1 MVAGAKYLHH
11 EKKLNVKSQHLL
23 AYFVLCW
30 LQSTM
35 LRITVLVWWLYVE
48 ISNPQLM
55 LLFLI
60 IQVLHTNTWQ
70 KIQKV
75 PEGIWCCSL
84 LVSFSESN
92 YHYQFPLC
100 AGHILS
106 QHHPIDPWWWK
117 QSTCGVQYGSREPH
131 VTSKPQRLWWTIS
144 LFLKLS
150 LSPCG
155 SLL

>member
-30 LQSTM
+30 LQSTI
-35 LRITVLVWWLYVE
+35 LRITVMVWWLYVE

-84 LVSFSESN
+84 LVSSSESN
-92 YHYQFPLC
+92 YHCQFPLC

-106 QHHPIDPWWWK
+106 QHRPIDHDGENSLPVVSSMVAASHRWHR
-117 QSTCGVQYGSREPH
+117 SHSGSDEPPH
-131 VTSKPQRLWWTIS
+131 CS
-144 LFLKLS
+144 
-150 LSPCG
+150 
-155 SLL
+155 